1 MILAGDVGGTKT
13 ALALFE
19 REGAGLTL
27 TREAILASRDF
38 VSLEAAIAHF
48 LHAGPRRDIVAL
60 CIGVAGP
67 VVDGRCVATNLPWEV
82 DERALASSLR
92 AERARLLNDLEAAA
106 HGVLMLGAHQLRCLQ
121 AGEPRHGNIAV
132 IAAGTGL
139 GEALIVTDGVRRT
152 VIATEGGHA
161 DFAPRGDLEEGL
173 LRFLRREFGRVS
185 YERVLSGPGVYNIYR
200 FLREAGVASESQTVA
215 ARLLDGD
222 PSATIGAFAL
232 AGADALCVRTLD
244 VFVSVYGAEAGNLAL
259 KALAVGGVVITG
271 GIAPKILSR
280 LTDSTFIEAFRDKG
294 RLAALMRSLPV
305 HVVMEPRAPL
315 LGAAKVASDL
325 LSPR

>member
-27 TREAILASRDF
+27 TREATLSSRDF
-38 VSLEAAIAHF
+38 ASLEAAIEHF
-48 LHAGPRRDIVAL
+48 LDAGPRSDIAAL

-67 VVDGRCVATNLPWEV
+67 VVDGRCVATNLAWEV
-82 DERALASSLR
+82 DERMLATTLG
-92 AERARLLNDLEAAA
+92 AKRARLLNDLEAAA
-106 HGVLMLGAHQLRCLQ
+106 YGVLVLGDEQLRCLQ
-121 AGEPRHGNIAV
+121 AGVPRRGNIAV

-200 FLREAGVASESQTVA
+200 FLREAGVAPESKTIA
-215 ARLLDGD
+215 ARLLEGD
-222 PSATIGAFAL
+222 PSATIAESAL
-232 AGADALCVRTLD
+232 SAADPLCMRTLD

-259 KALAVGGVVITG
+259 KALALGGVVVTG
-271 GIAPKILSR
+271 GIAPKILAR
-280 LTDSTFIEAFRDKG
+280 LTDSTFIDAFRDKG
-294 RLAALMRSLPV
+294 RLAPLMRSVPV

-325 LSPR
+325 L

>member
-1 MILAGDVGGTKT
+1 VILAGDVGGTKT

-27 TREAILASRDF
+27 TREATLSSRDF
-38 VSLEAAIAHF
+38 ASLEAAIEHF
-48 LHAGPRRDIVAL
+48 LDAGPRSDIAAL

-67 VVDGRCVATNLPWEV
+67 VVDGRCVATNLAWEV
-82 DERALASSLR
+82 DERMLATTLG
-92 AERARLLNDLEAAA
+92 AKRARLLNDLEAAA
-106 HGVLMLGAHQLRCLQ
+106 YGVLVLGDEQLRCLQ
-121 AGEPRHGNIAV
+121 AGVPRRGNIAV

-200 FLREAGVASESQTVA
+200 FLREAGVAPESKTIA
-215 ARLLDGD
+215 ARLLEGD
-222 PSATIGAFAL
+222 PSATIAESAL
-232 AGADALCVRTLD
+232 AAADPLCMRTLD

-259 KALAVGGVVITG
+259 KALALGGVVVTG
-271 GIAPKILSR
+271 GIAPKILAR
-280 LTDSTFIEAFRDKG
+280 LSDSTFIDAFRDKG
-294 RLAALMRSLPV
+294 RLAPLMRSVPV

-325 LSPR
+325 L